1 MAVVAAFLIPVRR
14 RSAAAVVF
22 RTAARPA
29 ILTQAVAI
37 TMAAPPSIMAATV
50 AAIITAAMAAPI
62 MGAVTEEVDLLVGL
76 LLAQLWEQPPPVRPI
91 TTSTL
96 PASITGLFIKSRRRD
111 QREHRLN
118 RAAVALV
125 MGKHR

>member
-50 AAIITAAMAAPI
+50 AAIITAAMAGPI
-62 MGAVTEEVDLLVGL
+62 TEAVTEADLLLGR
-76 LLAQLWEQPPPVRPI
+76 LLAQL
-91 TTSTL
+91 
-96 PASITGLFIKSRRRD
+96 
-111 QREHRLN
+111 
-118 RAAVALV
+118 
-125 MGKHR
+125 